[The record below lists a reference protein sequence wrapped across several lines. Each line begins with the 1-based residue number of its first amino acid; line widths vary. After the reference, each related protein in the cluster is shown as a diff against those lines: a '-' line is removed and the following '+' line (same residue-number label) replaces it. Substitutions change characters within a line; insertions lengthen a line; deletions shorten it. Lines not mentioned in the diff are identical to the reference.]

1 MVLTEVIAE
10 NKRCLALCRG
20 RGMGMERGGAEIVKQ
35 GSGRGEGVVD
45 KRNYLG

>member
-20 RGMGMERGGAEIVKQ
+20 GGMGMERGAEIVKQ

-45 KRNYLG
+45 